1 LAFFLSRWQLAARR
15 EKSLQGKSG
24 NRKSPS
30 TPSHLRTYWLHMAH
44 LYWSFFE
51 MIDEE
56 LHSFS
61 QYVDFSEANFPT
73 YSVYLARLYVSIC
86 SEIDVVAKLLCKRI
100 KPDTKAGNIQDYHL
114 VIAKH
119 YYLLPK
125 LKITILPIPLELMPW
140 EIWQDKDITKNP
152 DWWQS
157 HQNVKH
163 HRDEFFKEANL
174 GNVLKSAAG
183 LLVLLTYWNCNE
195 VIHCELSINFRVL
208 EIDQRHIPKYGSTVR
223 NVVLPDI
230 YPLGAIKIR

>member
-1 LAFFLSRWQLAARR
+1 
-15 EKSLQGKSG
+15 
-24 NRKSPS
+24 
-30 TPSHLRTYWLHMAH
+30 MAH
-44 LYWSFFE
+44 LHWSFFE

-61 QYVDFSEANFPT
+61 RKVEFAEANFPT
-73 YSVYLARLYVSIC
+73 YSVYLAGLYVSIC
-86 SEIDVVAKLLCKRI
+86 SEIDVVAKLLCERLE
-100 KPDTKAGNIQDYHL
+100 PDTKAHKIRDYHQL
-114 VIAKH
+114 IPVH

-140 EIWQDKDITKNP
+140 EIWQDKDINKNP
-152 DWWQS
+152 DWWES
-157 HQNVKH
+157 HQKVKH
-163 HRDEFFKEANL
+163 HRDEFFKEANP

-195 VIHCELSINFRVL
+195 IINCELSIDFRVL
-208 EIDQRHIPKYGSTVR
+208 EIERKYIPKYGSSIR